1 MASNPAPAPEPPSS
15 ARRAQLLDLAYQYA
29 VQRGRTDITLRP
41 IAAAI
46 GSSPRVLIYLFGSKD
61 GLIKAL
67 LGRSRAEEIALLAEL
82 RRSGASSRDTLRE
95 ATLRIWSYLAEEARR
110 PLLRLWLDGYA
121 RSLSQPAGPWAGFAR
136 DSVEDWLA
144 LLADVQP
151 TGIRDTPAGLAERTL
166 VLAVLRGALLDL
178 LSTDDEARVT
188 AAVRSLIIQP
198 AAGHPGANPP
208 ADRMPVAKTAESP
221 PSCR

>member
-1 MASNPAPAPEPPSS
+1 VASNPAAAPEPPSS
-15 ARRAQLLDLAYQYA
+15 ARRAELLDLAYQYA

-61 GLIKAL
+61 GLIRAL
-67 LGRSRAEEIALLAEL
+67 LGRSRAEEVALLAEL
-82 RRSGASSRDTLRE
+82 SRGEASARDTLHA

-136 DSVEDWLA
+136 DSVEDWLT

-151 TGIRDTPAGLAERTL
+151 AEVRDTAAGLAERTL
-166 VLAVLRGALLDL
+166 ALAVLRGALLDL
-178 LSTDDEARVT
+178 LSTDDETRVT
-188 AAVRSLIIQP
+188 DAVRSLITQLT
-198 AAGHPGANPP
+198 AGHAQTNLP
-208 ADRMPVAKTAESP
+208 ADRMPVAKTGEPP
-221 PSCR
+221 PSDR

>member
-1 MASNPAPAPEPPSS
+1 MASNPALTPEPPTS
-15 ARRAQLLDLAYQYA
+15 ARRAELLDLAYQYA

-41 IAAAI
+41 VAAAI

-67 LGRSRAEEIALLAEL
+67 LGRSRAEEVALLSEL
-82 RRSGASSRDTLRE
+82 RQSGASSRGTLRE

-121 RSLSQPAGPWAGFAR
+121 RSLSEPAGPWAGFAR

-151 TGIRDTPAGLAERTL
+151 AGVRDTAVGLAERTL
-166 VLAVLRGALLDL
+166 ALAVLRGGLLDL
-178 LSTDDEARVT
+178 LSTDDETRVT
-188 AAVRSLIIQP
+188 AAVSALTSQLATGRP
-198 AAGHPGANPP
+198 ERGPP
-208 ADRMPVAKTAESP
+208 ADRMPVVKTGESP
-221 PSCR
+221 PFYR

>member
-1 MASNPAPAPEPPSS
+1 MASNRAPALESPSS
-15 ARRAQLLDLAYQYA
+15 ARRTELLDLAYQYA

-41 IAAAI
+41 VAAAI

-61 GLIKAL
+61 GLIRAL

-82 RRSGASSRDTLRE
+82 RERGSSSGDTLCE
-95 ATLRIWSYLAEEARR
+95 ATLRIWSYLTDEARR

-144 LLADVQP
+144 LLADMQ
-151 TGIRDTPAGLAERTL
+151 TAETRDSPAGLAERTL

-178 LSTDDEARVT
+178 LSTNDETRVT
-188 AAVRSLIIQP
+188 AAVRSLIAQL
-198 AAGHPGANPP
+198 AAGRRASHPL
-208 ADRMPVAKTAESP
+208 ADGTPVAKTTEP
-221 PSCR
+221 PSSYR